1 MSLLFN
7 QIVFGPIHSRRLG
20 KSLGVNLLPAHGKW
34 CSFDCIYCECGWN
47 ANGEEDRSLPTKLD
61 VAQALEQKLWELAK
75 QNVDPDVIT
84 FSGNGEP
91 TLHPDFKA
99 IIETT
104 LTLRNRYAPN
114 AKVCVLSNAT
124 QLGRSD
130 VFEALLMVDK
140 RIMKV
145 DSAFQET
152 VQRINQPAPGYDIKR
167 IVNQL
172 KCFNGDFVLQTLF
185 LKGYYKGAVIDNT
198 TREEINAWLD
208 VIRELKPKEV
218 MIYTLDRE
226 TPAEGLQKAP
236 MVELEAIAE
245 CVRLLNLNIQ
255 LNVAG

>member
-1 MSLLFN
+1 MSLLFH

-20 KSLGVNLLPAHGKW
+20 KSLGVNLLPAHRKW

-47 ANGEEDRSLPTKLD
+47 ADGAEDRHLPSKQD
-61 VAQALEQKLWELAK
+61 VAQALEQKLWELAN

-99 IIETT
+99 IIKTT
-104 LTLRNRYAPN
+104 ITLRNFYTPN

-130 VFEALLMVDK
+130 VFEALLIVDK
-140 RIMKV
+140 RIMKI

-152 VQRINQPAPGYDIKR
+152 VQKINQPASGYDIKH

-172 KCFNGDFVLQTLF
+172 KRFNGDFVLQTLF
-185 LKGYYKGAVIDNT
+185 LRGYYKGAVIDNAT
-198 TREEINAWLD
+198 WEEITAWLNI
-208 VIRELKPKEV
+208 IRELKPKEV

-226 TPAEGLQKAP
+226 TPAEGLEKVP
-236 MVELEAIAE
+236 IDELEAIAE
-245 CVRLLNLNIQ
+245 QVRLLNLNIQ